1 MAVDG
6 VAALVGMSAF
16 ISALAFAGLFEAA
29 LLAVGLLA
37 GDLLAGDLLAT
48 GLLATGLAAAFSG
61 CVVESFAVAP
71 LLNGAGGETFSVA
84 ADSAFTATGF
94 VVDFA
99 SLAAGAVE
107 IAGSVTLALL
117 GTPTSDAICPS
128 YW

>member
-84 ADSAFTATGF
+84 AGSAFTATGF

>member
-37 GDLLAGDLLAT
+37 TGLLAT

-84 ADSAFTATGF
+84 AGSAFTATGF

>member
-37 GDLLAGDLLAT
+37 T

-61 CVVESFAVAP
+61 CVVENFAVAP

-84 ADSAFTATGF
+84 AGSAFTATGF

>member
-6 VAALVGMSAF
+6 VAALVGMPAF

-37 GDLLAGDLLAT
+37 GD
-48 GLLATGLAAAFSG
+48 LLATGLAAAFSG

-84 ADSAFTATGF
+84 AGSAFTATGF